1 MTSKGKTGIQAQ
13 YHNSSQFLLRRK
25 NMSSRISVTAVLALL
40 ALTDV
45 PSVLARVG
53 TESVSK
59 SNDHSMLRRELASV
73 KLPYVDR
80 ELVNSVDPDVVQLP
94 KWSDVDIPF
103 LSTASPSNASKDEN

>member
-1 MTSKGKTGIQAQ
+1 
-13 YHNSSQFLLRRK
+13 
-25 NMSSRISVTAVLALL
+25 MSSRISVTAALALL

-73 KLPYVDR
+73 KLPYVDK

-94 KWSDVDIPF
+94 KWSDVEIRF
-103 LSTASPSNASKDEN
+103 LSTASPSPSNASKDEN